1 MNDSE
6 AIRHLQATGDYRVIQ
21 RLQMPAR
28 YADGE
33 PHTPRIGLTID
44 VEATGLN
51 TEQDKIIELGFVAFE
66 YDAGSGRIYRLLHS
80 YDGFEDPG
88 EPLSDIVKQLTGID
102 DAMLKD
108 QRLDDDEINN
118 WLEKAD
124 LVIAHNAAFD
134 RPMIERRLP
143 KAAECNWAC
152 TLNDIDWQVENI
164 HGRKLDYIA
173 YILGYFFEGHRAVN
187 DAEAT
192 LHLLTRPLPVSH
204 HAVMAALLEA
214 ARSPVRRLFAT
225 HAAFDKK
232 DLLRGQGYQWLPG
245 FAYRDRN
252 GGNKKGVWSKVVA
265 KDAFEAECAW
275 LQQHVYDG
283 REGLFQIREILPQD
297 RYSVRET
304 GQ

>member
-1 MNDSE
+1 MDEQE
-6 AIRHLQATGDYRVIQ
+6 AIRQLQASDDYRIIQ
-21 RLQMPAR
+21 RLRMPDH
-28 YADGE
+28 YSEGT

-51 TEQDKIIELGFVAFE
+51 TEQDRIIELGFVAFE
-66 YDAGSGRIYRLLHS
+66 YDAGSGRIYRVLHS

-88 EPLSDIVKQLTGID
+88 TPLSDIVKQLTGID

-108 QRLDDDEINN
+108 QRLDDAEINA

-124 LVIAHNAAFD
+124 LVIAHNAGFD

-143 KAAECNWAC
+143 KAIECNWAC
-152 TLNDIDWQVENI
+152 TLNDIDWQAENI

-173 YILGYFFEGHRAVN
+173 YILGFFFEGHRAVN

-192 LHLLTRPLPVSH
+192 LHLLSRPLPISNQ
-204 HAVMAALLEA
+204 AVMAALLEA
-214 ARSPVRRLFAT
+214 ARQPVRRLFAT

-232 DLLRGQGYQWLPG
+232 DLLRANGYQWLPG
-245 FAYRDRN
+245 FQYADRN
-252 GGNKKGVWSKVVA
+252 GGSKRGVWSKAVSDSA
-265 KDAFEAECAW
+265 YEAECAW
-275 LQQHVYDG
+275 LQQEIYNG
-283 REGLFQIREILPQD
+283 KANAFQARDITPQD

-304 GQ
+304 GR